1 MTKFLAPVE
10 MTDLPHERS
19 SPQVKDAR
27 DSESGLNGGPGTCAM
42 SPLRIPR

>member
-1 MTKFLAPVE
+1 MTKFLVSAE
-10 MTDLPHERS
+10 MTHLPHERS

-27 DSESGLNGGPGTCAM
+27 HSESRFNSGPGTCAG